1 MRGWLAGHSTS
12 LIVCLHPESGTV
24 AAPVPLVISVALRAG
39 VASLHAV
46 VAPRPLTR
54 HPRHTLGIAGAVRC
68 GGAVRRGGAAR
79 HRRVACSCAWCARSS
94 RRSRTWRSGCRRTR
108 PPACARACAPRP
120 PTSRTSTRTTCRPR
134 RAPRPP
140 YSEPHATRT
149 RTLYLTPR
157 PPRDTRDDP

>member
-68 GGAVRRGGAAR
+68 GGAARRCRRVTVVLLAAARGARVQVDARGPGGAAVGALGRRPALAPARRARR
-79 HRRVACSCAWCARSS
+79 HRVH
-94 RRSRTWRSGCRRTR
+94 RRGRRAGRAAHRDHHILSHTPR
-108 PPACARACAPRP
+108 ARAHC
-120 PTSRTSTRTTCRPR
+120 T
-134 RAPRPP
+134 
-140 YSEPHATRT
+140 
-149 RTLYLTPR
+149 
-157 PPRDTRDDP
+157 